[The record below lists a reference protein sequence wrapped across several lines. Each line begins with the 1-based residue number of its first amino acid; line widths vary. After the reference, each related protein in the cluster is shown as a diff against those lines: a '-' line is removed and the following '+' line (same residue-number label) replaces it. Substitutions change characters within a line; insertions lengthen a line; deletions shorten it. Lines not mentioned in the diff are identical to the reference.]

1 MAGRIRDDDIALVRE
16 RTRIDD
22 VVQQYVTLR
31 PAGAGSMKGL
41 CPFHD
46 EKSPSFN
53 VRPQLG
59 AYHCLAGETE
69 VMTWQGLRPI
79 RELAGGV
86 HRVLGRHADWV
97 EAPFRSYGVQRLYK
111 ITLTRNRQVK
121 ELYATDGHRWFVRS
135 GTNLESTREALTTQ
149 LHAGDR
155 LAYVYPRSM
164 TRDLELSPFG
174 IAHGITFGDGSRK
187 GSGSTTTLCPPKD
200 LSLLKWFPNSRVT
213 AEGPNL
219 DVLDLPAFFKTRPPL
234 DESPSYVYGWLAG
247 YFAADGCVAADG
259 TVMLNSAKRENLE
272 FVRTACTRLGIG
284 TFGITMRLREGLQG
298 SEPSPLYRVHLVND
312 DLTDEFFL
320 LDEHRRRFQSTH
332 KRYVRRA
339 WVVRSV
345 EPTDRVEEVFCA
357 EVEVGHAFA
366 LADNILTGNCFGC
379 AEGGDVISFLQ
390 KIEGIGFVEAV
401 ERLADQA
408 GITLTYVDGGRSE
421 RKEQGSRARLVEA
434 HKAAAEFYVDHLHS
448 SPDAVAGRTFLSER
462 GFDKAAAE
470 TFGIGFAPR
479 TGSALLSHLRGR
491 GFADDELV
499 TAGLVAAGARGR
511 YDRFRGRLLWPLR
524 ELSGEVVGF
533 GARRLFDDDRVE
545 AKYLNTPETPIYH
558 KSHVLYGVDL
568 ARREIARQQQAV
580 VVEGYTDVMA
590 CHLAGVPTAVATCG
604 TAFGE
609 DHTRVL
615 RRLLFDH
622 DEFRGEVIFTFDG
635 DEAGQRAAM
644 RAFEGDSQF
653 VSQTYVAVE
662 QSGLD
667 PCDLRLEH
675 GDAAVRDL
683 IARRIP
689 LYRFV
694 LGNRLKRYDLD
705 RADGRVD
712 ALRATAP
719 LVASVRDKAKAG
731 AYARELAGLLGMDIE
746 EVRAEV
752 GRAMQDAARGSRTP
766 ERAGRGRDRVQAAGP
781 PSGAAPVATPLPDP
795 GDPRLS
801 VERELLKLV
810 VQAPTMAGPAFDTL
824 DDDVF
829 THPGYVAVRQAM
841 EAVGG
846 AGTAVGGD
854 GWVSAVGDKAPDDG
868 VRGLVTALA
877 VEPMQ
882 AVGPPDARRAEALLA
897 RVQELAAA
905 RRIAAVKSRLQRMN
919 PVEQTDAYNKLF
931 GELVALE
938 QHRRALRERAV
949 GGIT

>member
-1 MAGRIRDDDIALVRE
+1 MAGRIRDDDIAQVRE
-16 RTRIDD
+16 RTRIDE
-22 VVQQYVTLR
+22 VVQQYVALR

-69 VMTWQGLRPI
+69 VMTWEGLRPI

-86 HRVLGRHADWV
+86 HRVLGRQADWV
-97 EAPFRSYGVQRLYK
+97 EAPFRSYGIQRLHK
-111 ITLTRNRQVK
+111 ITLTRNQQVK
-121 ELYATDGHRWFVRS
+121 DLYATDGHRWFVRS
-135 GTNLESTREALTTQ
+135 GKNLKSTREALTTE
-149 LHAGDR
+149 LRPGHR
-155 LAYVYPRSM
+155 LAYVYPRSRIQQ
-164 TRDLELSPFG
+164 TTPSPFG
-174 IAHGITFGDGSRK
+174 IAHGFTYGDGTRNGTGTMAK
-187 GSGSTTTLCPPKD
+187 LCPPKD
-200 LSLLKWFPNSRVT
+200 AELLKWFPNSHVT
-213 AEGPNL
+213 AAGENL
-219 DVLDLPAFFKTRPPL
+219 LVHHLPLFFKALPPIS
-234 DESPSYVYGWLAG
+234 ESVPYLYGWLAG

-259 TVMLNSAKRENLE
+259 TVMLNSAKKENLE
-272 FVRTACTRLGIG
+272 FVRTACTRLGID
-284 TFGITMRLREGLQG
+284 TFGITMQMREGFPG
-298 SEPSPLYRVHLVND
+298 REPSPLYRVHLVND
-312 DLTDEFFL
+312 DLTDDFFL
-320 LDEHRRRFQSTH
+320 LDEHRRRFQGTH
-332 KRYVRRA
+332 KKYVRRG

-357 EVEVGHAFA
+357 EVEDGHAFA
-366 LADNILTGNCFGC
+366 LADNILSGNCFGC

-390 KIEGIGFVEAV
+390 KIEGIGFVDAV
-401 ERLADQA
+401 ERLAEQA
-408 GITLTYVDGGRSE
+408 GITLRYVDGGRPE
-421 RKEQGSRARLVEA
+421 RKERGSRARLVEA
-434 HKAAAEFYVDHLHS
+434 HKAAAEFYADHLHS
-448 SPDAVAGRTFLSER
+448 SPDAVAGRTFLDQR

-470 TFGIGFAPR
+470 TFGVGFAPR

-491 GFADDELV
+491 GFADEELV
-499 TAGLVAAGARGR
+499 TAGLVATGARGR
-511 YDRFRGRLLWPLR
+511 YDRFRGRLLWPIR
-524 ELSGEVVGF
+524 ELSGDVVGF

-568 ARREIARQQQAV
+568 ARREIARRQQAV

-615 RRLLFDH
+615 RRLLLDH

-635 DEAGQRAAM
+635 DEAGQRAAI

-667 PCDLRLEH
+667 PCDLRLAH

-683 IARRIP
+683 IARRTP

-694 LGNRLKRYDLD
+694 LANRLKRYDLD

-712 ALRATAP
+712 ALRDTAP
-719 LVASVRDKAKAG
+719 LVASVRDKAKSN
-731 AYARELAGLLGMDIE
+731 AYARELAGLLGMDVE

-752 GRAMQDAARGSRTP
+752 NRALETAARGQRSPDRT
-766 ERAGRGRDRVQAAGP
+766 GRGRVRADTASAGP
-781 PSGAAPVATPLPDP
+781 APATTPMPEP
-795 GDPRLS
+795 NDPRLS

-810 VQAPTMAGPAFDTL
+810 LQTPTLAGPAFDTL
-824 DDDVF
+824 GDDVF

-841 EAVGG
+841 GAAGG
-846 AGTAVGGD
+846 AGTAVSGD
-854 GWVSAVGDKAPDDG
+854 AWVSAVADKAVDEG
-868 VRGLVTALA
+868 VRRLVTALA
-877 VEPMQ
+877 VEAQ
-882 AVGPPDARRAEALLA
+882 QVVGPADVRRATALLA
-897 RVQELAAA
+897 RVQELAVA
-905 RRIAAVKSRLQRMN
+905 RQIADVKSRLQRMN
-919 PVEQTDAYNKLF
+919 PVERTDAYNKLF

-949 GGIT
+949 GGES